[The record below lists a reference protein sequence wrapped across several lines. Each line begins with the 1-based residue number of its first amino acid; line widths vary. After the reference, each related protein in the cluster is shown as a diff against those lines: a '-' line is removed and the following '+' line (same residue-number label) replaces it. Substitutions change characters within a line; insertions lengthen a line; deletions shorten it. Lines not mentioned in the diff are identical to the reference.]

1 MFEIYTLVDITESK
15 ARRGEDLLRVNQ
27 QQNYL
32 TMLNTIGLR
41 SNPTIITAPS
51 IVDKFPKFGSQY
63 KKARHAWRF
72 VFDIEYGA
80 HSIEMLC
87 KDFDMVPFINNL
99 NEDCEFDITLFNTK
113 NNKTKNIV
121 FSKIDK

>member
-1 MFEIYTLVDITESK
+1 
-15 ARRGEDLLRVNQ
+15 
-27 QQNYL
+27 
-32 TMLNTIGLR
+32 
-41 SNPTIITAPS
+41 
-51 IVDKFPKFGSQY
+51 
-63 KKARHAWRF
+63 
-72 VFDIEYGA
+72 
-80 HSIEMLC
+80 MLC